1 MIGDS
6 NPSKRPEVREKL
18 RLAWET
24 RKLKNHKVVSVKTS
38 EIKEDCYDLHV
49 EKYNNFALSAGVF
62 VHNCML
68 PQFGTPLRTLQ
79 FEPNDPLVIQQAKT
93 MIANSIS
100 MWEPRVT
107 IQNITVTNGMA
118 ASELNP
124 LDTCTEQNSI
134 LGISISFFDPENISD
149 VQQLQLEI
157 PLGGS

>member
-93 MIANSIS
+93 MIANSIK

-107 IQNITVTNGMA
+107 IKDITITNGMA

-124 LDTCTEQNSI
+124 LDTLTEQNSI

>member
-1 MIGDS
+1 MNFYGAPYPVTKHPRGFLHTQPGIDQVKS
-6 NPSKRPEVREKL
+6 DLLVLLLTNPGERV
-18 RLAWET
+18 
-24 RKLKNHKVVSVKTS
+24 
-38 EIKEDCYDLHV
+38 
-49 EKYNNFALSAGVF
+49 
-62 VHNCML
+62 ML

-79 FEPNDPLVIQQAKT
+79 FEPNDPFIVQQAKT